1 MTVFTLRASAALIPF
16 VLLAAPAAG
25 QDSQAPVVITPPVGD
40 FSLPP
45 SGQTPTPRPT
55 AAPTPAPTS
64 APVVQPIPIPIPT
77 PTPAVPPRARAPRP
91 AQPPAAAVVPSPTAA
106 TPTPAPS
113 QSPSP
118 AVPAP
123 VQPTPASSATAT
135 PVADPGLPD
144 WFWPALGGVV
154 LLVAG
159 GLAGWWIGRRRRA
172 REDAIEDEVGVAPS
186 PPAAPPAPTPGP
198 PPLARKTPSAA
209 SVPQA
214 SPAPVAAAPVA
225 PVAPPE
231 GPLVAEIRPLRA
243 AIRDG
248 QVTLDF
254 ELFVQNCG
262 HEPADNIRA
271 VLALLGANAEQDAQI
286 ARFHSAARLATGSE
300 PFSVAPGAVHKLD
313 AQVSLPGDQVPVVNV
328 QGRAM
333 FVPIIPLALK
343 WYAGLSIRTLRDS
356 FMIGTAPAPGGDK
369 LGPLWVERAA
379 SGFGQLAAK
388 RYVPKVV
395 NA

>member
-1 MTVFTLRASAALIPF
+1 MTVLNLRATTALIPLVF
-16 VLLAAPAAG
+16 LAAPAAG
-25 QDSQAPVVITPPVGD
+25 QTSQPPVVITPPVGD

-55 AAPTPAPTS
+55 AAPTPTPTS
-64 APVVQPIPIPIPT
+64 APIVQPIPIPQPT
-77 PTPAVPPRARAPRP
+77 PTPVAPSPRATAPRR
-91 AQPPAAAVVPSPTAA
+91 AQAPAATAVTPIMAG

-113 QSPSP
+113 LSPSP
-118 AVPAP
+118 IAP
-123 VQPTPASSATAT
+123 TTVQAAPTPSATAT
-135 PVADPGLPD
+135 PAAEPGLPA
-144 WFWPALGGVV
+144 WFWPALGGVA

-172 REDAIEDEVGVAPS
+172 REDAIEDEVTVAP
-186 PPAAPPAPTPGP
+186 PPPVAPPVPTPGP
-198 PPLARKTPSAA
+198 PPLVRKTPPDA
-209 SVPQA
+209 SMPPA
-214 SPAPVAAAPVA
+214 SPPPAPAPVA
-225 PVAPPE
+225 PVAPPD

-254 ELFVQNCG
+254 ELFVQNRG

-300 PFSVAPGAVHKLD
+300 PFSVAPGAVHKLN
-313 AQVSLPGDQVPVVNV
+313 AQVSLPGEQMQVVTV
-328 QGRAM
+328 QGKAM

-356 FMIGTAPAPGGDK
+356 FMIGTAPAPGNDK

-379 SGFGQLAAK
+379 DGFGRLAAK
-388 RYVPKVV
+388 RYVAK
-395 NA
+395 AGA